1 MRLHNVKTIPT
12 FILMD
17 RRQFNRKI
25 IRSLSAGLP
34 GLIIPAPLLPFN
46 TIKKMN
52 RPARLQKGDTV
63 ALITP
68 GSPITQEK
76 LDKTLTNLKMLGLKV
91 KYNPSIMAKHG
102 YLAGTDEQ
110 RLVDIHE
117 FFADKTVKAIWCI
130 RGGYGCP
137 RLSPKLDYKLI
148 KRNPKILIGYSDVTA
163 LLAAIYKK
171 TKMISFH
178 GPMTA
183 STFTPFALKHLKAVL
198 MERQSNWQ
206 IDPSLLENEQYSIRP
221 GTARGALVGGNLSLL
236 ASLVGTPFEICYKN
250 KIVFIEEIGE
260 KPYRIDRMLTQL
272 RQGSDLKK
280 ASAVILGVFESCE
293 AKEGSASLS
302 LKETLTDR
310 LYDFGIPVY
319 YGFPVGHIS
328 DQCTLPFGGE
338 AQFDGATGKL
348 TLLDSSVK

>member
-1 MRLHNVKTIPT
+1 
-12 FILMD
+12 MD
-17 RRQFNRKI
+17 RRQFNRKMI
-25 IRSLSAGLP
+25 QSLSAVP
-34 GLIIPAPLLPFN
+34 GLIIPAPLLSFN
-46 TIKKMN
+46 NEKKMKK
-52 RPARLQKGDTV
+52 PARLQKGDTV

-76 LDKTLTNLKMLGLKV
+76 LDKTLANLKMLGLKA
-91 KYNPSIMAKHG
+91 KYNPSIMARHG
-102 YLAGTDEQ
+102 YLAGPDEQ
-110 RLVDIHE
+110 RISDIHE

-137 RLSPKLDYKLI
+137 RLLPKLDFKLI

-163 LLAAIYKK
+163 LLAAILEK

-183 STFTPFALKHLKAVL
+183 STFTPFALAHLKAVL
-198 MERQSNWQ
+198 MEGRSKWL
-206 IDPSLLENEQYSIRP
+206 IDPALFENGQYSIRS
-221 GTARGALVGGNLSLL
+221 GTASGPLVGGNLSLL
-236 ASLVGTPFEICYKN
+236 SALVGTPYEICYKN

-272 RQGSDLKK
+272 RQGSDLKE
-280 ASAVILGVFESCE
+280 AAAIVLGVFESCE
-293 AKEGSASLS
+293 AKKEDASLS

-310 LYDFGIPVY
+310 LYDLGIPVY

-328 DQCTLPFGGE
+328 DQCTLPIGGE
-338 AQFDGATGKL
+338 AHFDGATGKL
-348 TLLDSSVK
+348 TLLGASVQ